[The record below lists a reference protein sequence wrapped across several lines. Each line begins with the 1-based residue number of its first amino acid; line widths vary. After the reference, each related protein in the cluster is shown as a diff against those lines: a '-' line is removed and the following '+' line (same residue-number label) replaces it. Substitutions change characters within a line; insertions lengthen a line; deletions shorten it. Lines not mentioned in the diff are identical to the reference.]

1 MDDIL
6 KLASQFG
13 GAVVPEQAPAGDIAA
28 LASQFGGTIAQT
40 PGGYGAGTFAAD
52 ITKNV
57 AAGAIPGVIGAP
69 EALESAAVQQSKS
82 MFAVPTE
89 ALSYLSSPDKLAN
102 KFVTSLGFKPIFGEE
117 TKGLVP
123 EQVLK
128 KQEMVLDEVSAK
140 GKSKW
145 LKDLSS
151 YGNKLGQDI
160 ADTVS
165 PEMKLAMA
173 NFVPTGSLSDIAHGR
188 IDKLSFGANPTLLG
202 FAGQFSN
209 VFGSVAPGMLGTI
222 ITKDPRYMEVFGF
235 GQGGSEAIGNAR
247 QYISSL
253 NDEQLAKNSPY
264 FKELINSGYDPKT
277 ARQIVEEKAADTAA
291 TAEGIVG
298 TLGGS
303 FTANLITG
311 KFDKALLS
319 SVKNRALRITAQA
332 GKGAVTGATEEGIQ
346 EMSEGIASDLG
357 IDKTVAKEI
366 GPDAFANLVL
376 GAIGGGG
383 PGAVSGARA
392 KPTQTTVP
400 PSTTPPAEVNAPAE
414 TNVAPKNTNV
424 APAASGLVSPEELET
439 PAVTPEVTP
448 VSAKEKIA
456 KLMEPKPNNP
466 EVEAEG
472 LKMVEELKRLGHV
485 PFAEG
490 MESNIKGGGFDKP
503 GQLDF
508 YRQKLEEAKALA
520 QEEGKEFHEDH
531 SMDKYLS
538 SHKADQKRF
547 NDYLPN
553 APEPVKNLVAKSN
566 EYLQKLTDQI
576 NAKGYKLLD
585 VDSRAPADV
594 QALKAQISGIAGST
608 VAYVKNAEHIDKNN
622 RFANPDKFEN
632 IGQTLDKDFANA
644 DQLLGKP
651 SEKIA
656 QEKDQLEEN
665 QGPVEKT
672 TTPVENAKPEE
683 IQVSEK
689 PSETTPPVKQ
699 ALVPLGKATSK
710 GIAKYLTK
718 IAEATTPE
726 ERLDAVNELRAAGYT
741 EETAREKF
749 PLVYEKVFGE
759 PKTEEKV
766 TPAEERPGAAYEK
779 RASDDYNKVVDESYD
794 GKKNDTDVLAN
805 QSLDRYIPF
814 DKLVDIVS
822 NAEDVLLAPE
832 QLKMRFGVQKA
843 ADANRVI
850 QAVRKA
856 RTKAGKA
863 AKESHIE
870 GNKVEPITSKTIE
883 ESIDKAMSSADTK
896 KVKAAIKNQFDQ
908 AMKRAKIDTEEEWN
922 SKKGLKEADKFV
934 IIDVP
939 GDGKFKVK
947 NNKENIEKLQK
958 KAIAAT
964 NLKVGTIKRGPSA
977 ASVSSPDVV
986 LKNMIEDGELDNAF
1000 EYAKTKDLD
1009 PAEVYA
1015 AKFREI
1021 LDKEGV
1027 EPAIAYAKEN
1037 KIDLNTAGASMVQR
1051 EALKK
1056 YFGTSE
1062 KYNEFRKSLGQKIAT
1077 AKESVQPNIE
1087 PGKKQTAK
1095 ERIAEIHE
1103 EQIKEYASQKRRLRS
1118 LSKKVAEGKVN
1129 ITIQRE
1135 IAALLE
1141 STSELKQDIRL
1152 STPKYNSALDFLD
1165 QAVKARKRKA
1175 MSQDVFDVI
1184 RYFYNTRPELLEGI
1198 KLSVRQ
1204 SKEDGVMGN
1213 FAPLTRLVTL
1223 YNGLGAE
1230 SVTTARHEIMHSLEQ
1245 MMNSEQR
1252 IAIIDAWKDA
1262 LEMAIKQYGQ
1272 DQRASMYFNAVID
1285 FINSPNETN
1294 FKRAASIMPSKDFY
1308 QFINPSEYWAV
1319 NAEKLMAA
1327 KMGTPWAKFVKFVK
1341 GLGEALKALFGLE
1354 NNHALHTTFNDLITG
1369 KKKRMDKESLT
1380 SYMNGGNI
1388 NFDFLNDVKETDD
1401 LLEKHDRPDAP
1412 IHTSNTVTDQLLGGI
1427 QAAKKIV
1434 TKLKDNPKGAAINM
1448 VGNVDRAVLSA
1459 RIDTTD
1465 FTAGLT
1471 AADAVKY
1478 GRELTN
1484 SEGIA
1489 TASVAMNQALKA
1501 TRIGTQVIMLGKLA
1515 FDEANQM
1522 FHAVQDKFSMA
1533 NIVTLKHQLEGEIGK
1548 QRAANVI
1555 QAYFEAKRSKSIV
1568 QEALDREGELERLKT
1583 EQQTVTTS
1591 AERQVE
1597 LVAEIESATEDFKNI
1612 QVALDKVN
1620 MDDEAIEDFIG
1631 LEKEYPQLKE
1641 MMQNWNHVNRNM
1653 IDMMEHSRI
1662 ISAKRA
1668 ETLRN
1673 IDDYVPWQRIQ
1684 DEQADVHAPVFG
1696 SKGVRN
1702 INREHRFTQGKVD
1715 ADINDIVD
1723 NMLHNVMVTTR
1734 NSIKNYAANRIAQE
1748 YAVRNEKGKIKVYPK
1763 EDFEH
1768 GIVKILVNG
1777 KKINVKIAD
1786 PLIAKSVIGIEHIQ
1800 IPMNEMLAFFSN
1812 GLRRS
1817 ITFSGIFQVKQ
1828 LFMDAPTAALVT
1840 GVKNPVKLFGGVFG
1854 SFVKGLTQ
1862 NDPVIELLKSY
1873 GIGGYHSGART
1884 AEHQYKQEIGLL
1896 NKSAFAR
1903 AASVLDQISD
1913 ASDFAQRRAVY
1924 NRVMAETNG
1933 DQRKAILAA
1942 TNVIDFDKRGAGR
1955 TAQFLNRTISFMN
1968 AYAQQIDVLA
1978 QALAEPIASGVE
1990 MLTGQKISSISGNLK
2005 GITRSEAISRLAIA
2019 GGLLATTCLMY
2030 SMAVGDDDEYKK
2042 MDDQTKMRN
2051 FVIPKSLMKQIGYE
2065 HSLLIPMHTSASY
2078 FFKAI
2083 PELLYNK
2090 ITKEGTKDAI
2100 DNTRLLKALK
2110 EGAVDALLGPLGS
2123 GPIPTAIKPGIEIAI
2138 NHDFFTGGTVTPEGM
2153 KNLDPSRQYRGSTSE
2168 LGKWFSAASGM
2179 GTGHRLLNPIE
2190 ADHIMRGLGGSVSA
2204 IAMWGSN
2211 LFSGNRAS
2219 PTERDN
2225 ILYGSFIAPDVG
2237 RGREDLFY
2245 DLQQRSNTAMGT
2257 FKDLMKKGHEADA
2270 QVWFKNHEGAIQAYG
2285 FTEAAGKGLQEINA
2299 QIRRLEDM
2307 PANKLSPADKRQQID
2322 FYKKRK
2328 EEILEQTIK
2337 FRLSAGL

>member
-117 TKGLVP
+117 TKGLIP

-414 TNVAPKNTNV
+414 TNVAPENTNV

-508 YRQKLEEAKALA
+508 YRQKLEEAQALA

-632 IGQTLDKDFANA
+632 ISQTLDKDFANA
-644 DQLLGKP
+644 DQLLGQP

-656 QEKDQLEEN
+656 QEKDQLEKN

-683 IQVSEK
+683 IQVSDK

-749 PLVYEKVFGE
+749 PLIYEKAFGKPE
-759 PKTEEKV
+759 VSPT
-766 TPAEERPGAAYEK
+766 AEA
-779 RASDDYNKVVDESYD
+779 
-794 GKKNDTDVLAN
+794 
-805 QSLDRYIPF
+805 
-814 DKLVDIVS
+814 
-822 NAEDVLLAPE
+822 
-832 QLKMRFGVQKA
+832 
-843 ADANRVI
+843 
-850 QAVRKA
+850 
-856 RTKAGKA
+856 
-863 AKESHIE
+863 HIE
-870 GNKVEPITSKTIE
+870 DNVAEPITENTIE
-883 ESIDKAMSSADTK
+883 ASIDKAATSVDSK
-896 KVKAAIKNQFDQ
+896 KIKTIIKNQFAQ
-908 AMKRAKIDTEEEWN
+908 AIKRSEIRTEEEFN
-922 SKKGLKEADKFV
+922 EAKLPDNKKFV
-934 IIDVP
+934 TIDVP

-947 NNKENIEKLQK
+947 NNVENLEKLQK
-958 KAIAAT
+958 RLISAT
-964 NLKVGTIKRGPSA
+964 TLKVGTAKRGPSA
-977 ASVSSPDVV
+977 ASVSAPDVV

-1000 EYAKTKDLD
+1000 EYAKTKNLD

-1103 EQIKEYASQKRRLRS
+1103 EQIKEYSSQKRELRH
-1118 LSKKVAEGKVN
+1118 LSKQVAEGKVN
-1129 ITIQRE
+1129 LTIQRR
-1135 IAALLE
+1135 IAELLE

-1152 STPKYNSALDFLD
+1152 STPKNNSAQDFLA
-1165 QAVKARKRKA
+1165 QALRAYKRKA
-1175 MSQDVFDVI
+1175 LSKDVLDVI
-1184 RYFYNTRPELLEGI
+1184 QYLYNTRPELLNGI

-1223 YNGLGAE
+1223 YRGLGSE

-1252 IAIIDAWKDA
+1252 SAIIDAWSNA
-1262 LEMAIKQYGQ
+1262 LQMAIKQHG
-1272 DQRASMYFNAVID
+1272 DDLRSSRYFNAVQD
-1285 FINSPNETN
+1285 FIKVPNETN
-1294 FKRAASIMPSKDFY
+1294 FKRAVSIMPSKDFY

-1341 GLGEALKALFGLE
+1341 GLGEALKELFGLE
-1354 NNHALHTTFNDLITG
+1354 NDHALHTTFNDLITG

-1380 SYMNGGNI
+1380 SYMNGGNL

-1501 TRIGTQVIMLGKLA
+1501 TRIGTQVIMLGKLV

-1522 FHAVQDKFSMA
+1522 FHAAQDKFSMA
-1533 NIVTLKHQLEGEIGK
+1533 NILTLKHQLEGEIGK

-1620 MDDEAIEDFIG
+1620 MDDEAIEDCIG

-1641 MMQNWNHVNRNM
+1641 MMQNWNHVNSNM

-1828 LFMDAPTAALVT
+1828 LLMDAPTAALVT

-1873 GIGGYHSGART
+1873 GVGGYHSGART

>member
-188 IDKLSFGANPTLLG
+188 IDKLSFGANPTWLG

-222 ITKDPRYMEVFGF
+222 ITKDPRYMQVFGF

-414 TNVAPKNTNV
+414 KNVAPTNTNV

-439 PAVTPEVTP
+439 PAVTPAATP
-448 VSAKEKIA
+448 EKSKTAEILDNA
-456 KLMEPKPNNP
+456 FVWRKDGVDIPIQVVAEKVQPN
-466 EVEAEG
+466 AEG
-472 LKMVEELKRLGHV
+472 QREVIALVNGEEQTIPINQIARNPNYEAPTPKAELPTVEEVKV
-485 PFAEG
+485 PAE
-490 MESNIKGGGFDKP
+490 E
-503 GQLDF
+503 
-508 YRQKLEEAKALA
+508 
-520 QEEGKEFHEDH
+520 
-531 SMDKYLS
+531 
-538 SHKADQKRF
+538 
-547 NDYLPN
+547 
-553 APEPVKNLVAKSN
+553 
-566 EYLQKLTDQI
+566 
-576 NAKGYKLLD
+576 
-585 VDSRAPADV
+585 
-594 QALKAQISGIAGST
+594 
-608 VAYVKNAEHIDKNN
+608 
-622 RFANPDKFEN
+622 
-632 IGQTLDKDFANA
+632 
-644 DQLLGKP
+644 
-651 SEKIA
+651 
-656 QEKDQLEEN
+656 
-665 QGPVEKT
+665 T

-759 PKTEEKV
+759 PKTEEKI

-964 NLKVGTIKRGPSA
+964 NLKVSTIKRGPSA

-1015 AKFREI
+1015 AKFRAI

-1095 ERIAEIHE
+1095 ERVQEIHE
-1103 EQIKEYASQKRRLRS
+1103 EQISEYTKLRQRLSHLTR
-1118 LSKKVAEGKVN
+1118 KVSEGK
-1129 ITIQRE
+1129 ISLGIQRE
-1135 IAALLE
+1135 ITDLLE
-1141 STSELKQDIRL
+1141 LTRDLKQDIKL
-1152 STPKYNSALDFLD
+1152 TTPKNNTAEHFYKRALDEFSKGNITRDVLD
-1165 QAVKARKRKA
+1165 VVK
-1175 MSQDVFDVI
+1175 
-1184 RYFYNTRPELLEGI
+1184 YFYDNNPEILNGI

-1204 SKEDGVMGN
+1204 TDQEGHMGN
-1213 FAPLTRLVTL
+1213 FAPLQRLVTL
-1223 YNGLGAE
+1223 YKKAGANSPE
-1230 SVTTARHEIMHSLEQ
+1230 TARHEIMHSLEQ

-1501 TRIGTQVIMLGKLA
+1501 TRIGTQVIMLGKLE

-1522 FHAVQDKFSMA
+1522 FHAVQDKFSIA
-1533 NIVTLKHQLEGEIGK
+1533 NILTLKHQLEGEIGK

-1641 MMQNWNHVNRNM
+1641 MMQNWNHVNSNM

-1828 LFMDAPTAALVT
+1828 LLMDAPTAALVT

-1903 AASVLDQISD
+1903 AASVLDQIAD

-1955 TAQFLNRTISFMN
+1955 MAQTLNRTISFMN

-1978 QALAEPIASGVE
+1978 QALAEPVASGVE

-2179 GTGHRLLNPIE
+2179 GTGYRLLNPIE